1 MGTPERLEVV
11 DGHAVFAATGSE
23 EADPV
28 SEAEVGHDVSRGD
41 LAMLASDPLGRFVD
55 AALGLVVEHEVV
67 PPVGMSGAVAEGV
80 VDGVAERDRDEGE
93 VGHPRGGDA
102 AVPSVEA

>member
-11 DGHAVFAATGSE
+11 DGHAVFAATGAE

-41 LAMLASDPLGRFVD
+41 PGHA
-55 AALGLVVEHEVV
+55 
-67 PPVGMSGAVAEGV
+67 
-80 VDGVAERDRDEGE
+80 GE
-93 VGHPRGGDA
+93 
-102 AVPSVEA
+102 

>member
-1 MGTPERLEVV
+1 MCPGVT
-11 DGHAVFAATGSE
+11 
-23 EADPV
+23 
-28 SEAEVGHDVSRGD
+28 

-80 VDGVAERDRDEGE
+80 VDGVAERYFDESE
-93 VGHPRGGDA
+93 VGHPGGGDA
-102 AVPSVEA
+102 AVPPVEAQGSFFVTIRCADVGREAGGGEGCDPCCTHVGG